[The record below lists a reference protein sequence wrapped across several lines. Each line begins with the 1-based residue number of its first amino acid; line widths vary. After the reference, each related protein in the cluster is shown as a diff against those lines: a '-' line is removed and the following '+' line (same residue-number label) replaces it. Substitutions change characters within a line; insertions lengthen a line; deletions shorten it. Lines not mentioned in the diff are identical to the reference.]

1 MSKNKKEKVTIKYV
15 KVPKSLLDEIEKE
28 FRGFQFSEVA
38 RAALK
43 LYLSLFQGKLNLK
56 ALNKDDD

>member
-1 MSKNKKEKVTIKYV
+1 LSRNKKEKVIVKYV
-15 KVPKSLLDEIEKE
+15 KIPELLLEEIEKE
-28 FRGFQFSEVA
+28 FKGFQFSEVT

-56 ALNKDDD
+56 ALNKDDK